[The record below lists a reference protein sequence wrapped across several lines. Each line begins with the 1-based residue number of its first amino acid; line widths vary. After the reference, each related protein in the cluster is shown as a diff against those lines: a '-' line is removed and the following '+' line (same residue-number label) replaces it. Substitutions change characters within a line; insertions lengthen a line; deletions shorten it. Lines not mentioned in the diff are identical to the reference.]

1 MDLARGLLEFRYRQ
15 FKLMTRRRTTMKRQ
29 SGFTLVEIAIVL
41 VIIGLL
47 LGGILKGQELINS
60 ARVRNLA
67 DTATGIQAAYYGFVD
82 RYRRVPGDWN
92 VAGASQAIGTTIP
105 VGGNDNGQI
114 DNGTAGAVDYEEP
127 NAMWVQ
133 MAAAGFITGTYTAGN
148 GTVAADAAPTNANG
162 VTPLNAFNNVMILGR
177 TDDFLNAPSARLHLV
192 MGRGIPVDVMREL
205 DLKLDDGQPSTGDLR
220 AAPTAATWFTDGNIG
235 GQDAT
240 CVDTTATPDIWN
252 VRLDAQSCNAVY
264 MF

>member
-1 MDLARGLLEFRYRQ
+1 
-15 FKLMTRRRTTMKRQ
+15 MKRQ
-29 SGFTLVEIAIVL
+29 HGFTLVEIAIVL

-67 DTATGIQAAYYGFVD
+67 DTATGIQAAYYGFID

-92 VAGASQAIGTTIP
+92 KDNASQAIGSTIP

-114 DNGTAGAVDYEEP
+114 DNGTAGGVDYTEP

-133 MAAAGFITGTYTAGN
+133 MAAAGFIQGSYTAG
-148 GTVAADAAPTNANG
+148 TAPIAVDQAPTNANG
-162 VTPLNAFNNVMILGR
+162 VTPLNAFNNVMLLGR
-177 TDDFLNAPSARLHLV
+177 TNDFLGAPSARLHLV

-205 DLKLDDGQPSTGDLR
+205 DLKLDDGQPGTGDLR
-220 AAPTAATWFTDGNIG
+220 ATPETATWFTDGNIG

-240 CVDTTATPDIWN
+240 CVDDTVTPNIWDI
-252 VRLDAQSCNAVY
+252 RQDAQSCNAVY
-264 MF
+264 LF

>member
-1 MDLARGLLEFRYRQ
+1 
-15 FKLMTRRRTTMKRQ
+15 MKRQ

-67 DTATGIQAAYYGFVD
+67 DTSTGIQAAYYGFID

-92 VAGASQAIGTTIP
+92 LDGASQAIGTTIP

-114 DNGTAGAVDYEEP
+114 DNGSAGAVDYEEP

-133 MAAAGFITGTYTAGN
+133 MAAAGFITGTYTAGSSE
-148 GTVAADAAPTNANG
+148 AAGAAPTNANG
-162 VTPLNAFNNVMILGR
+162 VAPLNAFNNVMVLGR
-177 TDDFLNAPSARLHLV
+177 TDDFLEAPSARLHLV

-205 DLKLDDGQPSTGDLR
+205 DLKLDDGQPGTGDLR
-220 AAPTAATWFTDGNIG
+220 GTKATASWFFDIG

-240 CVDTTATPDIWN
+240 CVDESVTPKVWN
-252 VRLDAQSCNAVY
+252 IRLDAQSCNAVY